1 MNASYRKAR
10 RIIAERRAAAKNP
23 NLHTMSSHCRTAGL
37 DTADAG
43 GVGGALR
50 SKAKSLGLGGRP
62 GWTFTAAHAPGQP
75 VRVYRYTVAEFATAV
90 AAYRPIAAKNKT
102 AKQTIAAR
110 LGLAA

>member
-37 DTADAG
+37 DPVDAG

-50 SKAKSLGLGGRP
+50 SKAKSLGLNGRP
-62 GWTFTAAHAPGQP
+62 GWTFTATHAPGLP
-75 VRVYRYTVAEFATAV
+75 VRVYRYTAAEFAAAV
-90 AAYRPIAAKNKT
+90 TAYRPVAPKNKAAKQ
-102 AKQTIAAR
+102 ALAAR